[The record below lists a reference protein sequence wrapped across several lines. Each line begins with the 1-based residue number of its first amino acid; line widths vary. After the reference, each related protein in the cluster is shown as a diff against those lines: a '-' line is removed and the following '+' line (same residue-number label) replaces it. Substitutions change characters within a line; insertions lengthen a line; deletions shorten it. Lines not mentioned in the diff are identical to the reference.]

1 MPVQFLAKAAMQIPW
16 TRIAQVVIPK
26 GIDYALD
33 KLRKRKPS
41 APTRATAAA
50 PASPPEDI
58 SVVLTARVQALED
71 ALVAALEALRAN
83 VEELGKQH
91 SQLVSA
97 TQIVSLR
104 TKIAL
109 ALSVAS
115 LLTAIGIIIWIFL
128 R

>member
-1 MPVQFLAKAAMQIPW
+1 MPAQFLAKAAMQIPW
-16 TRIAQVVIPK
+16 TRIAQELIPK
-26 GIDYALD
+26 GIDYALN
-33 KLRKRKPS
+33 KLRKPKPS
-41 APTRATAAA
+41 TPMRTTAAA
-50 PASPPEDI
+50 PASPPEDA
-58 SVVLTARVQALED
+58 SEALTARVQALED
-71 ALVAALEALRAN
+71 ALEAALEALRAN
-83 VEELGKQH
+83 VEELRKQH

-115 LLTAIGIIIWIFL
+115 LFIAIGIIVWVFL